1 MFVYVSKPLLDESD
15 AKAVYKAV
23 KKGDVSGLFGAELS
37 EFQEKFAK
45 FCGAKY
51 ALATTSCYT
60 ALHLAMATLGI
71 EKGDEVLVSTYT
83 NISSVL
89 PIIYLGAKP
98 IFIDIEKD
106 TWNIDPNQIE
116 KYINKKTKAI
126 VVVHIYGHP
135 VDMDPVMKIA
145 KKHNLLVIEDVAEAL
160 GATYKG
166 KQLGS
171 IGDAGCF
178 SFLAN
183 KFITTGEGGMV
194 VFNNKE
200 YFDKAFAMRS
210 LAFGKEN
217 RYMHD
222 YFGYNFRMSNVLA
235 ALGLSQLKKVGK
247 IIKLKRDL
255 AGFYTKNFRDIK
267 EFQLPIEKKYA
278 KNVYWMY
285 HIVLRGRL
293 EGRKKEFLVKL
304 KEVGVDTRE
313 GFVPMNRQKILIKK
327 GLTKDEDCP
336 VANKISE
343 NSFYI
348 PSGPNITKKERE
360 YVVKKIKEV
369 INNLI

>member
-1 MFVYVSKPLLDESD
+1 MFVQVSKPLLDESD
-15 AKAVYKAV
+15 SLAVATAV
-23 KKGDVSGLFGAELS
+23 RKGDVSGLFGE
-37 EFQEKFAK
+37 EITQFQDQFAM

-89 PIIYLGAKP
+89 PILYLGAKP
-98 IFIDIEKD
+98 VFIDSEKE
-106 TWNIDPNQIE
+106 TCNMDPKLLE
-116 KYINKKTKAI
+116 KKITSKTKAI
-126 VVVHIYGHP
+126 VVVHIFGHSA
-135 VDMDPVMKIA
+135 DMDPIMKIA
-145 KKHNLLVIEDVAEAL
+145 RKHNLLVIEDAAEAL

-166 KQLGS
+166 KPLGS

-194 VFNNKE
+194 VFNNKD
-200 YFDKAFAMRS
+200 FHDKAFMMRS

-217 RYMHD
+217 RYMHE
-222 YFGYNFRMSNVLA
+222 YFGFNYRMSNVLA
-235 ALGLSQLKKVGK
+235 ALGLSQLKKVSK
-247 IIKLKRDL
+247 IIDKKRAL
-255 AGFYTKNFRDIK
+255 AKFYLDSFKDIK
-267 EFQLPIEKKYA
+267 EFQLPIEKEYA
-278 KNVYWMY
+278 KNVYWMF
-285 HIVLRGRL
+285 HIILKGKL
-293 EGRKKEFLVKL
+293 QGKKKEFLAKL

-327 GLTKDEDCP
+327 GLCKEGDCP

-343 NSFYI
+343 SSFYI
-348 PSGPNITKKERE
+348 PSGPNITVEEMK
-360 YVVKKIKEV
+360 YVVKSIKNV
-369 INNLI
+369 LKN

>member
-1 MFVYVSKPLLDESD
+1 MFVMVSKPILDESD
-15 AKAVYKAV
+15 AKAVYGAV
-23 KKGDVSGLFGAELS
+23 KKGDVSGLFGQELND
-37 EFQEKFAK
+37 FQDKFAK

-71 EKGDEVLVSTYT
+71 KEGDEVLVSTYT

-98 IFIDIEKD
+98 VFIDIEKD
-106 TWNIDPNQIE
+106 TWNLNPKLLE
-116 KYINKKTKAI
+116 KKITSKTKAI

-145 KKHNLLVIEDVAEAL
+145 KKHKLLVIEDVAEAL

-166 KQLGS
+166 KPLGS
-171 IGDAGCF
+171 IGHAGCF

-183 KFITTGEGGMV
+183 KFITTGEGGMLT
-194 VFNNKE
+194 FNDKS
-200 YFDKAFAMRS
+200 YYDKAHSMRS
-210 LAFGKEN
+210 LSFGKEN

-235 ALGLSQLKKVGK
+235 ALGLSQMKKVKK
-247 IIKLKRDL
+247 IIKIKRDL
-255 AGFYTKNFRDIK
+255 AKFYIKSLNDIK
-267 EFQLPIEKKYA
+267 EFQLPIEKDYA
-278 KNVYWMY
+278 KNVYWMF
-285 HIVLRGRL
+285 HIVLKGKL
-293 EGRKKEFLVKL
+293 KGRKKEFLAKL
-304 KEVGVDTRE
+304 KEVGVDNRE
-313 GFVPMNRQKILIKK
+313 GFVPMNLQKIILDKK
-327 GLTKDEDCP
+327 LCKESDCP
-336 VANKISE
+336 VANDVSA

-348 PSGPNITKKERE
+348 PSGPNITKKEMQ

-369 INNLI
+369 VNNFK